1 MSFSGYDRMWDSIIT
16 TLNIADGYK
25 PNAKKDRK
33 PRRITDLT
41 AHIFRHNYCTELCYM
56 VPQGLI
62 TTKKIAQ
69 IFGDTEEMVLK
80 IYSHIVE
87 EKEDAAGAVNAA
99 FKI

>member
-1 MSFSGYDRMWDSIIT
+1 MWDSIIT
-16 TLNIADGYK
+16 TLNIADGYR

-56 VPQGLI
+56 VPKGLI